1 VPFSIRI
8 RRRASTRRNPFV
20 PKPLWWPYRYHI
32 AVAVLVVI
40 GGVLAWWRPWQACG
54 NGLSSPV
61 TGWPGSC
68 VGLDLGSTGFGSGD
82 QFAGLEKIIAD
93 QNAGITGD
101 FVTIV
106 VLDNMTPDPSSDSVA
121 AQTVQHAVE
130 GSITGQ
136 WRANN
141 TPVANGS
148 GHSDDPRAPTVKI
161 KLLLANYASQGR
173 SEQQAV
179 DAIVAA
185 RDTQHIVA
193 VTDFGQS
200 LESTRKAAS
209 DLSNAHIAD
218 VASTMTGDDM
228 NLAPDRQPIE
238 RFHRIAP
245 NNTEQATAAVSSSTF
260 APGRNVVLVEDTNT
274 DDSYAMSLATAFT
287 KSYASTFPTQPP
299 PDTVTY
305 RSPDEPLYDSKR
317 SAHMTN
323 MLGGSPRQQL
333 CLDKPDVLFFA
344 GRGVD
349 LGSLLAALAKGGD
362 CHLKPMTIV
371 TGYDATS
378 ILGIPVPTIG
388 SAPVTVLYTGDATAN
403 EWNGHTT
410 GEPADYQDYVRNYQD
425 FVSAFTGRTAGAPKV
440 GAESDLPDGYAMVNQ
455 DAVLTAATAAR
466 DDDAA
471 VNNPGTVADEFDGI
485 NCNAPIFG
493 ASGEIAFS
501 KESMGNATHRP
512 VPMIM
517 ITPSGD
523 ALPQRLLWPTG
534 QPPDVSTPG
543 CT

>member
-1 VPFSIRI
+1 VVQKPPVVPR
-8 RRRASTRRNPFV
+8 PW
-20 PKPLWWPYRYHI
+20 WWPYRYYI
-32 AVAVLVVI
+32 AVVVLVVI
-40 GGVLAWWRPWQACG
+40 GGVLFWWRPWQPCG
-54 NGLSSPV
+54 DGLSSPV
-61 TGWPGSC
+61 TGSSGIC
-68 VGLDLGSTGFGSGD
+68 VGLDLDSTAFRSGD
-82 QFAGLEKIIAD
+82 QLAGLEKIIKD

-106 VLDNMTPDPSSDSVA
+106 VLDNMTPDPSSDSVP

-141 TPVANGS
+141 TTVANGS
-148 GHSDDPRAPTVKI
+148 GHSDNPQAPTVKI
-161 KLLLANYASQGR
+161 KLLLANYGSQGS

-179 DAIVAA
+179 DAIIAERV
-185 RDTQHIVA
+185 TQHIVA

-200 LESTRKAAS
+200 LEPTRKAAS

-218 VASTMTGDDM
+218 VASTVSGDDM
-228 NLAPDRQPIE
+228 YLAPDGQPIE
-238 RFHRIAP
+238 RFHRIAAT
-245 NNTEQATAAVSSSTF
+245 NTEQAIAAVSTL

-274 DDSYAMSLATAFT
+274 GDSYAMSLATAFT
-287 KSYASTFPTQPP
+287 RAYASTFATQPP

-305 RSPDEPLYDSKR
+305 RSPDERLYDSKR
-317 SAHMTN
+317 SVHMTN
-323 MLGGSPRQQL
+323 VLGGSPRLQL

-349 LGSLLAALAKGGD
+349 LSSLLAALAKGGD

-371 TGYDATS
+371 TGDDATA
-378 ILGIPVPTIG
+378 ILGTPVPTIG
-388 SAPVTVLYTGDATAN
+388 TAPVTVLYTGDAAAN
-403 EWNGHTT
+403 EWNGHTL
-410 GEPADYQDYVRNYQD
+410 GEPADYQDYARNYQD

-440 GAESDLPDGYAMVNQ
+440 GAESDLPDSYAMVNQ

-471 VNNPGTVADEFDGI
+471 VNNPGTVADAFDGI
-485 NCNAPIFG
+485 NCNAPIPG
-493 ASGEIAFS
+493 ASGEIAFNQ
-501 KESMGNATHRP
+501 KNMGNATHRP

-523 ALPQRLLWPTG
+523 ALLQSLLWPNG
-534 QPPDVSTPG
+534 QPPEVSTPG
-543 CT
+543 CQ